1 MAEDNFLAIA
11 LGVQLDC
18 LVALMRN
25 DPLVREK
32 LLAAATTEEIQA
44 IAHSVGQLLGETVD
58 VNPVHLREAI
68 RPD

>member
-1 MAEDNFLAIA
+1 MVYWVDAMSL
-11 LGVQLDC
+11 QLDC
-18 LVALMRN
+18 LVSVMRN

-44 IAHSVGQLLGETVD
+44 IAHSYGQLLGETID

>member
-1 MAEDNFLAIA
+1 M
-11 LGVQLDC
+11 GSQLDC
-18 LVALMRN
+18 LVAAMRN

-32 LLAAATTEEIQA
+32 LLAAVTTEEIQE
-44 IAHSVGQLLGETVD
+44 IAHSFGQLLGEPVD

>member
-1 MAEDNFLAIA
+1 M
-11 LGVQLDC
+11 GVQLDC

-25 DPLVREK
+25 DPLVRET
-32 LLAAATTEEIQA
+32 LLAAATTQEIQA
-44 IAHSVGQLLGETVD
+44 IAHSVGQFLGETVD

>member
-1 MAEDNFLAIA
+1 M
-11 LGVQLDC
+11 GRQLDC

-25 DPLVREK
+25 DPMVRET
-32 LLAAATTEEIQA
+32 LLVAATSEEIQA
-44 IAHSVGQLLGETVD
+44 IAHSVGQLLGESID

>member
-1 MAEDNFLAIA
+1 
-11 LGVQLDC
+11 
-18 LVALMRN
+18 MRN
-25 DPLVREK
+25 DPLVRET

>member
-1 MAEDNFLAIA
+1 MGA
-11 LGVQLDC
+11 QLDC
-18 LVALMRN
+18 LVAAMRN

-32 LLAAATTEEIQA
+32 LLAAVTNEEIQE
-44 IAHSVGQLLGETVD
+44 IAHSFGQLLGQKID

>member
-1 MAEDNFLAIA
+1 MGA
-11 LGVQLDC
+11 QLDC
-18 LVALMRN
+18 LVAAMRN

-32 LLAAATTEEIQA
+32 LLAAVTNEEIQV
-44 IAHSVGQLLGETVD
+44 IAHSFGQLLGETVD

>member
-1 MAEDNFLAIA
+1 MGL
-11 LGVQLDC
+11 QLDC
-18 LVALMRN
+18 LVAMMRN

-32 LLAAATTEEIQA
+32 LLAAATTEEIQD
-44 IAHSVGQLLGETVD
+44 IAHAYGQLLGETID